1 MGNTCKPMAVSFQ
14 CMTKFTTK
22 KRKESGGSLGPSP
35 SLMRSQCQPTSSWSG
50 HRNANGASQVAE
62 RGAGLWCPGP
72 PTCVQ
77 GQPSSQES
85 CSGPGPEAPEPPCH
99 LLAQALVTERPRLL
113 SLWSKG
119 QVLGSKQ
126 AELALGGVS
135 KKGIFFFGKRSG
147 AHQAFG
153 RLPRNG
159 RLLEWSWRAK
169 PGGQCLIFKQEML
182 KTVAGML

>member
-1 MGNTCKPMAVSFQ
+1 MYDKIHY
-14 CMTKFTTK
+14 K
-22 KRKESGGSLGPSP
+22 KKKKSGGSLGPSP
-35 SLMRSQCQPTSSWSG
+35 SLMRSQYQPTSSWSG
-50 HRNANGASQVAE
+50 HRNANGASQVVE

-72 PTCVQ
+72 PTCAQ

-135 KKGIFFFGKRSG
+135 KKGIFFFWKKVRGSPSLQKAAEEWPATGVVLESKTRGK
-147 AHQAFG
+147 
-153 RLPRNG
+153 
-159 RLLEWSWRAK
+159 
-169 PGGQCLIFKQEML
+169 ML
-182 KTVAGML
+182 DF